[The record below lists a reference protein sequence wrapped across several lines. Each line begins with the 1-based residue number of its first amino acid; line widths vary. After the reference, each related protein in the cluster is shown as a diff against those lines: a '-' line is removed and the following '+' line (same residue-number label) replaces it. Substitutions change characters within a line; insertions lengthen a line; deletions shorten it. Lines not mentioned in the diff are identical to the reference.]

1 MNTLLS
7 LIQASLF
14 LDDYF
19 EQLQK
24 YKIIMKTISIKQYI
38 DLAKPKSGSQGPGYS
53 KTRRLRGPR
62 QSLFDLI
69 LRSKIMQWS

>member
-19 EQLQK
+19 KQLQK
-24 YKIIMKTISIKQYI
+24 YKIIMKKISIKQYI

-53 KTRRLRGPR
+53 KIDAYVDPGSRY
-62 QSLFDLI
+62 LI
-69 LRSKIMQWS
+69 LH